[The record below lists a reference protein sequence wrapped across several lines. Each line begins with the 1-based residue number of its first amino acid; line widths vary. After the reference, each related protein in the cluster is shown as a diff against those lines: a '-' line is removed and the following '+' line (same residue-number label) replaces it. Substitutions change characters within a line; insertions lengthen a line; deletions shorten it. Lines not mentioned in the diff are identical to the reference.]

1 MPSLIGRVYAAY
13 RLKTSQELDLGSSEL
28 KTPRYLKLRRDFQQL
43 LQHVGDLVPQPAQ
56 SNQSGCSSVEQAMA
70 AGHGAAGGA
79 CKAPGQAADLARL
92 WSARR
97 GLPRDRRAVRGGASS
112 PVCEKELILVILW
125 EKAERPLQGLPAR
138 KPLFARKVQPLFFV
152 RGRL

>member
-13 RLKTSQELDLGSSEL
+13 RLQTSQERDLGSSEL
-28 KTPRYLKLRRDFQQL
+28 KTPRYLKLRHDFQQL

-56 SNQSGCSSVEQAMA
+56 SNQSGLSSVEQGMA

-92 WSARR
+92 
-97 GLPRDRRAVRGGASS
+97 
-112 PVCEKELILVILW
+112 
-125 EKAERPLQGLPAR
+125 
-138 KPLFARKVQPLFFV
+138 
-152 RGRL
+152 